1 MRIVGM
7 ANSDPIG
14 AALQS
19 AVDEGTFPGAV
30 LAVRHE
36 GALVYQQAVGRLSLG
51 PSAGAVTLETVY
63 DLASLTKPLATTT
76 AILLLLQRHELTLE
90 SRVEYWLE
98 PLSGTSIGA
107 IGIAHLLSH
116 SSGLPGWRPFYER
129 LCGDRLIHNGQL
141 DREEAKTAV
150 LSYIGEEPLIYPAG
164 TRSLYSDLGFMLLGF
179 IVERITSRSLAAF
192 CEEEFFRPLGAAPLA
207 YRPRGATAPG
217 PLHDD
222 MYPIAPTEDDP
233 WRGRILCGEVHD
245 ENAYALGGIAGHAGL
260 FGTAGAVFVMSAA
273 WLAAYR
279 GEESIL
285 DGPLARRLVSRQ
297 RSIPGSSWG
306 LGWDTPSPPSS
317 AGAHFGESSFGHLG
331 YTGTSLW
338 IDPAR
343 RLEVVLL
350 SNRVHPTRRNERIRG
365 FRPYIHDLICR
376 EILGET

>member
-1 MRIVGM
+1 M
-7 ANSDPIG
+7 ANLDPIG
-14 AALQS
+14 AALQT
-19 AVDEGTFPGAV
+19 AIDEGTFPGAV
-30 LAVRHE
+30 LAVRHQ
-36 GALVYQQAVGRLSLG
+36 GVLVYQQAVGRLSLG
-51 PSAGAVTLETVY
+51 PSAGAVTLQTVY

-76 AILLLLQRHELTLE
+76 AILLLEQRGQLQLE

-98 PLSGTSIGA
+98 PLSGTSVGA
-107 IGIAHLLSH
+107 ASIAQLLSH

-129 LCGDRLIHNGQL
+129 LCADRPVHDGPV
-141 DREEAKTAV
+141 DREEAKAAV
-150 LSYIGEEPLIYPAG
+150 VSYIREEPLLYPAG
-164 TRSLYSDLGFMLLGF
+164 SRSLYSDLGFMLLGF
-179 IVERITSRSLAAF
+179 IIERLTSRSLAAF
-192 CEEEFFRPLGAAPLA
+192 CEEELFRPLGAAPLA
-207 YRPRGATAPG
+207 YRPRGETVSDVRR
-217 PLHDD
+217 DD
-222 MYPIAPTEDDP
+222 SHSIAPTEDDP

-260 FGTAGAVFVMSAA
+260 FGTADAVLAMSAG

-285 DGPLARRLVSRQ
+285 DGPSVRRFASRR

-338 IDPAR
+338 IDPSR

-350 SNRVHPTRRNERIRG
+350 SNRVHPTRRNERIRR
-365 FRPYIHDLICR
+365 FRPHLHDLVCR
-376 EILGET
+376 EILGEA